1 MDSLRLLPG
10 HDGRMHPMEKSSF
23 WWLAEKILDCRK
35 NPGNDSIVMAR
46 SHELLAGFEGTD
58 EGQPNQTQ
66 PNFWE
71 QVTKAAEARAK
82 ELSNCSVTRCCFT
95 TDSQR
100 LWLCHNR
107 NMMEGKANSAQR
119 SRNPQTILSP

>member
-1 MDSLRLLPG
+1 
-10 HDGRMHPMEKSSF
+10 
-23 WWLAEKILDCRK
+23 
-35 NPGNDSIVMAR
+35 MAR

-82 ELSNCSVTRCCFT
+82 ELSNCSVTRCWLY
-95 TDSQR
+95 DR
-100 LWLCHNR
+100 LAAIMALPQPEYDGQAKQFKRRDPEIHKPFCLPDFPLPSR
-107 NMMEGKANSAQR
+107 KARQKEFA
-119 SRNPQTILSP
+119 ILVELAIGASGGGIQVAWRTRIAERD